1 MPRLPRRTG
10 AAGARRPG
18 GVPATVA
25 ATLARRR
32 ESRAARVLVRDRT
45 GQPRALDV
53 HEDPVAKALIEAAE
67 ELISTAQRGSGA

>member
-32 ESRAARVLVRDRT
+32 EARAARVVVRDRT
-45 GQPRALDV
+45 GQPRVLEAD
-53 HEDPVAKALIEAAE
+53 EDPVAKALIEAAE
-67 ELISTAQRGSGA
+67 DLLLAAQRHSDA

>member
-32 ESRAARVLVRDRT
+32 EGRATRVVVRDKT
-45 GQPRALDV
+45 GQPRALDTG
-53 HEDPVAKALIEAAE
+53 EDPVAKALIEAAE
-67 ELISTAQRGSGA
+67 DLISAAQRGSAA

>member
-1 MPRLPRRTG
+1 MPRLPRRSG
-10 AAGARRPG
+10 ASGARRPG

-32 ESRAARVLVRDRT
+32 EARATRVVVRDRT

-53 HEDPVAKALIEAAE
+53 DERP
-67 ELISTAQRGSGA
+67 

>member
-32 ESRAARVLVRDRT
+32 EARSARVVVRDRT
-45 GQPRALDV
+45 GQPRALDADQ
-53 HEDPVAKALIEAAE
+53 DPVAKALIEAAE
-67 ELISTAQRGSGA
+67 DLLLAAQRHSDA

>member
-32 ESRAARVLVRDRT
+32 ESRAVRVVVRDRT
-45 GQPRALDV
+45 GQPRVLDAE
-53 HEDPVAKALIEAAE
+53 EDPVAMVLIEAAE
-67 ELISTAQRGSGA
+67 DLISAAQRGSGL

>member
-32 ESRAARVLVRDRT
+32 EARAVRVVVRDRT
-45 GQPRALDV
+45 GQPRVLDAE
-53 HEDPVAKALIEAAE
+53 EDPVAMALIEAAE
-67 ELISTAQRGSGA
+67 ELISAAQRGSGV

>member
-18 GVPATVA
+18 GVPATVE

-32 ESRAARVLVRDRT
+32 EARAARVVVRDRT
-45 GQPRALDV
+45 GQPRVLEAD
-53 HEDPVAKALIEAAE
+53 EDPVAKALIEAAE
-67 ELISTAQRGSGA
+67 DLISAAQRGSGA

>member
-18 GVPATVA
+18 GVPAAVA

-32 ESRAARVLVRDRT
+32 EGRAARVVVRDRT
-45 GQPRALDV
+45 GQPQVLEAGD
-53 HEDPVAKALIEAAE
+53 DPVAKALIEAAE
-67 ELISTAQRGSGA
+67 DLISAAQRGSGT

>member
-25 ATLARRR
+25 ATIARRR
-32 ESRAARVLVRDRT
+32 EARATRVVVRDRA
-45 GQPRALDV
+45 GQPRVLDAG
-53 HEDPVAKALIEAAE
+53 EDPVAQALVEAAE
-67 ELISTAQRGSGA
+67 DLISAAQRGSDV

>member
-32 ESRAARVLVRDRT
+32 EARAIRVLVRDRT
-45 GQPRALDV
+45 GQPRVLDAGD
-53 HEDPVAKALIEAAE
+53 DPVAQALIEAAE
-67 ELISTAQRGSGA
+67 DLISAAQRRSDV

>member
-1 MPRLPRRTG
+1 MARLPRRSG
-10 AAGARRPG
+10 ASGARRPG

-32 ESRAARVLVRDRT
+32 EARATRVVVRDRT

-53 HEDPVAKALIEAAE
+53 AEDPVAQALIEAGE
-67 ELISTAQRGSGA
+67 ELILAVQRGSDA

>member
-1 MPRLPRRTG
+1 MPRLPKRTG

-32 ESRAARVLVRDRT
+32 EARATRVVVRDRT
-45 GQPRALDV
+45 GQPRVLEAD
-53 HEDPVAKALIEAAE
+53 EDPVAKALIEAAE
-67 ELISTAQRGSGA
+67 DLISAAQRRSGV

>member
-1 MPRLPRRTG
+1 MPRLPKRTG

-32 ESRAARVLVRDRT
+32 EARATRVVVRDRT
-45 GQPRALDV
+45 GQPRALDADQ
-53 HEDPVAKALIEAAE
+53 DPVAKALVEAAE
-67 ELISTAQRGSGA
+67 DLLLAAQRHSGP

>member
-32 ESRAARVLVRDRT
+32 EARSARVVVRDPS
-45 GQPRALDV
+45 GQPRALAADD
-53 HEDPVAKALIEAAE
+53 DPVAQALVEAAE
-67 ELISTAQRGSGA
+67 DLISAVQRGSSV

>member
-32 ESRAARVLVRDRT
+32 EARAARVVVRDRT
-45 GQPRALDV
+45 GQPRVLDAD
-53 HEDPVAKALIEAAE
+53 EDPVAKALIDAAD
-67 ELISTAQRGSGA
+67 ELISAAQRRSGV

>member
-32 ESRAARVLVRDRT
+32 EARSARVVVRDRT
-45 GQPRALDV
+45 GQPRALAAD
-53 HEDPVAKALIEAAE
+53 DDLVAQALIEAAE
-67 ELISTAQRGSGA
+67 ELISAVQRGSSV

>member
-32 ESRAARVLVRDRT
+32 EARSARVVVRDRT
-45 GQPRALDV
+45 GQPRALAADD
-53 HEDPVAKALIEAAE
+53 DPVAQALIEAAE
-67 ELISTAQRGSGA
+67 DLISAVQRGSSV

>member
-32 ESRAARVLVRDRT
+32 EARAVRVVVRDRT
-45 GQPRALDV
+45 GQPRVLDAD
-53 HEDPVAKALIEAAE
+53 EDPVAKALIEAADD
-67 ELISTAQRGSGA
+67 LISAAQRHSGV